1 MTQKAFISMLNRR
14 GFSYKI
20 KGDKIIVTHGG
31 HIVFKKLTALP
42 PNVHFNNTG
51 EINLPLLMELPS
63 GIEFNTGGTIRLPS
77 LTELPSDVV
86 FDNATGYIFLD
97 SVTKLP
103 SSVVFDNARYIG
115 LDSLTELPYGYKF
128 NSVNG
133 SVSLNSLTELRPDIE
148 FNNINGI
155 LDLNAIRE
163 LSHPRKFRNQTIK
176 LRSLEMIHHGVEFNV
191 IKFGIH
197 SQIQAGNLSSDNNR
211 CRQICMVSTV
221 NWWSGDIP
229 EISRLS
235 LFNNMIKQGVFE
247 R

>member
-1 MTQKAFISMLNRR
+1 MTQKAFIKILDKKKY
-14 GFSYKI
+14 SYKI
-20 KGDKIIVTHGG
+20 KGDKIIVTHEFD
-31 HIVFKKLTALP
+31 IVFKKLTSIP

-51 EINLPLLMELPS
+51 TIDFPSLIQLPS
-63 GIEFNTGGTIRLPS
+63 GIEFNTAGTIRLGA

-103 SSVVFDNARYIG
+103 SDVVFDNAKYIG

-128 NSVNG
+128 NNVNA
-133 SVSLNSLTELRPDIE
+133 SVSLNSLTELGPDIE

-155 LDLNAIRE
+155 LHLNSIRE
-163 LSHPRKFRNQTIK
+163 LSHPRKFINETIK
-176 LRSLEMIHHGVEFNV
+176 LHSLEIIHSGVEFNV
-191 IKFGIH
+191 TEFGLD
-197 SQIQAGNLSSDNNR
+197 SQIQAGGFQTNNDR
-211 CRQICMVSTV
+211 CKRIGMASTIR
-221 NWWSGDIP
+221 WWSGAIP
-229 EISRLS
+229 EISRLR